1 LKRELTAPNG
11 RTAASQLHALWGRV
25 RGVDGAQLLVAGD
38 ADDYAPAAEELA
50 LGRANVTFADARVR
64 DILRLLGALE
74 DERRFV
80 KLSGRLTTS
89 DDRRVVGAFQAD
101 AALDAADT
109 ADEVQ
114 SALREHGA
122 VASASAVDRATAK
135 GAALRAADAENKRKR
150 DEEREEQKKK
160 RKLLADADS
169 LLSEVRAEAAAESED
184 EAEAEAQA
192 QAQAVVNNGAA
203 PALNGRGRG
212 VSNLPAW
219 MTGGVP
225 TPAEPAAPEPEPEP
239 APPPVVLNG
248 GAPPVLAGRG
258 RGVSNLPAWMTDPSG
273 EKRGRDG
280 DAELPDAKRPAPDA
294 HADLRASMLRVARA
308 DPDAFDSLVADVWQQ
323 VGKN

>member
-1 LKRELTAPNG
+1 
-11 RTAASQLHALWGRV
+11 
-25 RGVDGAQLLVAGD
+25 LVAGD
-38 ADDYAPAAEELA
+38 SDDYAPAAEELV

-64 DILRLLGALE
+64 DILRLLGALD

-109 ADEVQ
+109 ADDVA

-135 GAALRAADAENKRKR
+135 GAALRAADAEAKRKR
-150 DEEREEQKKK
+150 DEEREDQKKK

-192 QAQAVVNNGAA
+192 VMNNGAA

-225 TPAEPAAPEPEPEP
+225 APAEPAAPEPEPEP
-239 APPPVVLNG
+239 APPPAVLNG
-248 GAPPVLAGRG
+248 GAAPVLAGRG
-258 RGVSNLPAWMTDPSG
+258 RGVSNLPAWMTGGVAAPESG

-280 DAELPDAKRPAPDA
+280 DAELPDAKRPAPDV
-294 HADLRASMLRVARA
+294 HADLHAAMLRVARA

-323 VGKN
+323 VGKE

>member
-1 LKRELTAPNG
+1 
-11 RTAASQLHALWGRV
+11 V

-80 KLSGRLTTS
+80 KLSGRLVTS
-89 DDRRVVGAFQAD
+89 DDRRLVGAFQAD

-109 ADEVQ
+109 ADDVA
-114 SALREHGA
+114 SALREHGS
-122 VASASAVDRATAK
+122 VASASAVDRTAAK
-135 GAALRAADAENKRKR
+135 GAALAALEGEAKRKR
-150 DEEREEQKKK
+150 DEEREDQKKK

-169 LLSEVRAEAAAESED
+169 LLSAVRAEAAAESED
-184 EAEAEAQA
+184 EAEAEAEA

-239 APPPVVLNG
+239 APPPAVLNG
-248 GAPPVLAGRG
+248 GAAPVLAGRG

-280 DAELPDAKRPAPDA
+280 DAELPDAKRPAPDPINA
-294 HADLRASMLRVARA
+294 HSDLHAAMLRVARA

>member
-1 LKRELTAPNG
+1 MYRRGGLKRELTAPNG

-50 LGRANVTFADARVR
+50 LGRANVTFADARIR

-109 ADEVQ
+109 ADGVA

-122 VASASAVDRATAK
+122 VASAAAVDRTAAK
-135 GAALRAADAENKRKR
+135 GAALAALEGEAKRKR
-150 DEEREEQKKK
+150 D
-160 RKLLADADS
+160 
-169 LLSEVRAEAAAESED
+169 EAAAESED
-184 EAEAEAQA
+184 EAEAEAQAQA

-239 APPPVVLNG
+239 APRPAVLNG
-248 GAPPVLAGRG
+248 GAAPVLAGRG
-258 RGVSNLPAWMTDPSG
+258 RGVSNLPAWMTGGAAAPGPSG

-280 DAELPDAKRPAPDA
+280 EELPDAKRPAPDA

>member
-1 LKRELTAPNG
+1 M
-11 RTAASQLHALWGRV
+11 
-25 RGVDGAQLLVAGD
+25 DGAQLLVAGD

-89 DDRRVVGAFQAD
+89 DDRHVVGAFQAD

-109 ADEVQ
+109 ADGVE

-122 VASASAVDRATAK
+122 VASAAAIDRTAAK
-135 GAALRAADAENKRKR
+135 GAALAALEGEAKRKR
-150 DEEREEQKKK
+150 DKDREDQKKK

-169 LLSEVRAEAAAESED
+169 LLSAVRAEAAAESED
-184 EAEAEAQA
+184 EAEAEA

-239 APPPVVLNG
+239 EPAPPPAVLNG
-248 GAPPVLAGRG
+248 GAAPVLAGRG
-258 RGVSNLPAWMTDPSG
+258 RGVSNLPAWMSA
-273 EKRGRDG
+273 KRGREND
-280 DAELPDAKRPAPDA
+280 DAEPSTKRPAPDPINA
-294 HADLRASMLRVARA
+294 HSDLHASMLGVARS

-323 VGKN
+323 VGKT

>member
-1 LKRELTAPNG
+1 MYRRGGLKRELTAPNG

-38 ADDYAPAAEELA
+38 SDDFAPAAEELA

-74 DERRFV
+74 DERRFI

-101 AALDAADT
+101 AALEG
-109 ADEVQ
+109 EV
-114 SALREHGA
+114 
-122 VASASAVDRATAK
+122 
-135 GAALRAADAENKRKR
+135 KRKR
-150 DEEREEQKKK
+150 DKDREEQKKK

-169 LLSEVRAEAAAESED
+169 LLSAVRAEAAAESED
-184 EAEAEAQA
+184 EAEAA
-192 QAQAVVNNGAA
+192 GA
-203 PALNGRGRG
+203 
-212 VSNLPAW
+212 
-219 MTGGVP
+219 
-225 TPAEPAAPEPEPEP
+225 AEPAETEPEPESP
-239 APPPVVLNG
+239 APPPAVLNG

-258 RGVSNLPAWMTDPSG
+258 RGVSNLPAWMSA
-273 EKRGRDG
+273 KRGREND
-280 DAELPDAKRPAPDA
+280 DAEPSTKRPAPDPINA
-294 HADLRASMLRVARA
+294 HSDLRAAMLRVARA